1 MGEYIKFGGEVI
13 KIGTCEDLTDFT
25 YHALEIMVAL
35 GAAQQP
41 GNEYPADYL
50 RGNWRYRFPWPDEM
64 MGTGEN
70 CARYQAVSV
79 PLTMYASLIENW
91 EHQDIGYWVYAHEQF
106 APGIQAPDLR
116 LSQPCPQ
123 AKAPRWVHIVAQR
136 HIDNQLWTV
145 IECPYCHSKAR
156 LPQEE
161 AGMLTAHMRSTYDND
176 PWMLSVA
183 DVIDAG
189 YHKGD

>member
-1 MGEYIKFGGEVI
+1 MGEYIKFGGDVI
-13 KIGTCEDLTDFT
+13 KIGTCEDLTDFS
-25 YHALEIMVAL
+25 YDALEIMVAL

-41 GNEYPADYL
+41 GNEPPEDYL
-50 RGNWRYRFPWPDEM
+50 HGNWRYRFPWPDEPE
-64 MGTGEN
+64 GTGEQIG
-70 CARYQAVSV
+70 RYQAVTT
-79 PLTMYASLIENW
+79 PLVMAGSLVENW
-91 EHQDIGYWVYAHEQF
+91 QHEDVGYWIRAHEQF
-106 APGIQAPDLR
+106 APGIQAPDMR

-136 HIDNQLWTV
+136 HIDNQFWTV

-161 AGMLTAHMRSTYDND
+161 AAMLTAHMRATYDNN

-183 DVIDAG
+183 DVIDEG
-189 YHKGD
+189 YKGE